1 MDVLWQLHRDAC
13 LFVRTV
19 SAFALLAI
27 PVGRMHDIAKFRDRY
42 RNATIIRRLIPVV
55 TFPSGTIVGFQ
66 NMRVLG
72 NLDGDALVS

>member
-1 MDVLWQLHRDAC
+1 MGVLWQFHRDAR
-13 LFVRTV
+13 LFARSV
-19 SAFALLAI
+19 SALALPAI

-66 NMRVLG
+66 DMRILG
-72 NLDGDALVS
+72 NFDGDVLIF